1 MKLSSYFPWEIS
13 NSLLKWVEG
22 KLMEGDGGRRGDK
35 YGVTHRDS
43 CLETDGIRELI

>member
-22 KLMEGDGGRRGDK
+22 KLMQGDGGRRGDK
-35 YGVTHRDS
+35 YGVRGNTHGQLSGNRWH
-43 CLETDGIRELI
+43 T